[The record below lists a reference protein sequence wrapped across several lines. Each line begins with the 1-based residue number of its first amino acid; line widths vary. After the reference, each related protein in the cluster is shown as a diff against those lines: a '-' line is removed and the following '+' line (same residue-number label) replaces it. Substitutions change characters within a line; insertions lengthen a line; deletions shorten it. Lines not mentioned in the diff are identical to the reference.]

1 MVEDLSKRSSL
12 LDQCSPPGVSE
23 SNGTSPKLEVVVL
36 FTSPGAAIAALHGAA
51 ALLQGLNGHIS
62 LLDFQT
68 VPHQLPLDNPPI
80 SVDFIK
86 RRLLAIAS
94 ASSVETS
101 AYVYL
106 CRCPLEA
113 LMSVLKPGTLIVI
126 GCRRRWWPSW
136 ETKLAEKLRHEGYQI
151 ILHKSD

>member
-1 MVEDLSKRSSL
+1 MVEHSSKRSSL
-12 LDQCSPPGVSE
+12 LDQGSPPGVSE

-36 FTSPGAAIAALHGAA
+36 FTSPGATIAAMHGAA

-62 LLDFQT
+62 LLDFKT

-94 ASSVETS
+94 ASFVETS

-106 CRCPLEA
+106 CRCPLA
-113 LMSVLKPGTLIVI
+113 LMSILKPGTLIVI
-126 GCRRRWWPSW
+126 ACRGRWWPTW